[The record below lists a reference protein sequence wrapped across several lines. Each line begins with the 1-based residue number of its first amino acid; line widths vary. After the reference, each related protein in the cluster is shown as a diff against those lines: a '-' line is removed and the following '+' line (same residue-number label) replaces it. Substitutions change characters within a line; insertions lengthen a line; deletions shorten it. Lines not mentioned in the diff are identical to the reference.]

1 MPIHVAFQ
9 APGWAGSNAAP
20 SIGAPRASE
29 AVADAGTGSLTAQ
42 DGEIAVVTN
51 TGSAVAYV
59 AHGSTPNSAATAS
72 TAATSARYAIG
83 AGQTLPVQCKTGD
96 KFATAAS

>member
-9 APGWAGSNAAP
+9 VPSWAGSTASPAF
-20 SIGAPRASE
+20 GTPRASE
-29 AVADAGTGSLTAQ
+29 AIADAGTGSLTAQ

-51 TGSAVAYV
+51 TGDAVAYV
-59 AHGSTPNSAATAS
+59 AHGSTPDSSATTA
-72 TAATSARYAIG
+72 TAATSARYAMG
-83 AGQTLPVQCKTGD
+83 AGQTLPVQTRTGD